1 MAAAVAGG
9 DGEVAGADQVAEEL
23 LDSAPAEVGSA
34 LEGGLVGDPLA
45 SVVGV
50 DGDHEEEGEVRA
62 SFARV
67 IEDGGEVLRDHRRG
81 LLGGR
86 WLPVW

>member
-1 MAAAVAGG
+1 VVGG
-9 DGEVAGADQVAEEL
+9 DGELSGVDEVAEEL
-23 LDSAPAEVGSA
+23 LDTAPAEVGSA

-50 DGDHEEEGEVRA
+50 DGDHEEEGEVGT
-62 SFARV
+62 SFAGV
-67 IEDGGEVLRDHRRG
+67 IEDGGQVLRDHRRG